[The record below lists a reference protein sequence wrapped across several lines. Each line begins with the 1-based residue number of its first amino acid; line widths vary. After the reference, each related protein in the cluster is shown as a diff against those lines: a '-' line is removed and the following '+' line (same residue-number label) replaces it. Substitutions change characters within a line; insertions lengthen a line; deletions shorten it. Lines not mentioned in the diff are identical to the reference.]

1 MSHSSADSKPPHVLS
16 NEFCNSDENAK
27 TQNDL
32 HLKLQYNIILSNICI
47 TMTLTKKLKQVQ
59 IEIVGT
65 YITSTENRAN
75 YYIPSFRISKENL

>member
-1 MSHSSADSKPPHVLS
+1 MLLV
-16 NEFCNSDENAK
+16 
-27 TQNDL
+27 
-32 HLKLQYNIILSNICI
+32 YNNGLN
-47 TMTLTKKLKQVQ
+47 KKKWKQVQ